1 MGNRSIQVLVKKAQQ
16 SICKYKVAAMGF
28 NHRGNCLGSMSNA
41 PRFSR
46 EGGSLHAELRLMR
59 RYRSQLKTILIVRTN
74 NKGELKPI
82 EPCRVCAA
90 VAEILGIKIRSI
102 Q

>member
-1 MGNRSIQVLVKKAQQ
+1 MGNRKVQRLIKKAQQ

-28 NHRGNCLGSMSNA
+28 DHRGRCLGMMCNA
-41 PRFSR
+41 PRYSR

-59 RYRSQLKTILIVRTN
+59 RYRNQLKSIIIVRTN
-74 NKGELKPI
+74 NKGDLKPI
-82 EPCRVCAA
+82 TPCNVCSA
-90 VAEILGIKIRSI
+90 VAEILGITIRSI